1 MSSKPEFCSDITLP
15 KYVISANDQKFILTD
30 GLGKTMDNPADGTV
44 SILDFSEF
52 PPEVTNI
59 IDVPCSVIGP
69 PTCAAVTPDEK
80 LAIVASAMKINPDD
94 SSEQIPDNRLTVI
107 DLENK
112 KKIRTFK
119 AGNQPSGISISRD
132 GKTALVCNRADGTI
146 TSLKINGKD
155 VSVKKTVQV
164 CEPNE
169 SLAHVAISPD
179 TSCAIGTLNKAGMV
193 LRILLKDG
201 IPQTNVKRIK
211 VKDGPY
217 CVEFAPNGE
226 TAAVANTMADC
237 ITILELDADEIKVKD
252 VVDVAILPEG
262 MDISPD
268 GKWILACCMNS
279 TTAKP
284 DAPNRRNH
292 SRLVLLR
299 KDEKSYSEVQR
310 LNIDRIAQA
319 AIFTPDMEYIVI
331 AGFENKRL
339 TAYKFE
345 DGKISDSG
353 TIIPVPGQPCTLRT
367 AD

>member
-1 MSSKPEFCSDITLP
+1 
-15 KYVISANDQKFILTD
+15 
-30 GLGKTMDNPADGTV
+30 
-44 SILDFSEF
+44 
-52 PPEVTNI
+52 
-59 IDVPCSVIGP
+59 
-69 PTCAAVTPDEK
+69 
-80 LAIVASAMKINPDD
+80 
-94 SSEQIPDNRLTVI
+94 
-107 DLENK
+107 
-112 KKIRTFK
+112 
-119 AGNQPSGISISRD
+119 
-132 GKTALVCNRADGTI
+132 
-146 TSLKINGKD
+146 
-155 VSVKKTVQV
+155 
-164 CEPNE
+164 
-169 SLAHVAISPD
+169 
-179 TSCAIGTLNKAGMV
+179 MV
-193 LRILLKDG
+193 R
-201 IPQTNVKRIK
+201 
-211 VKDGPY
+211 
-217 CVEFAPNGE
+217 E